1 MSTPPP
7 RPALRKAADAHIHP
21 AAPGHSLHAL
31 RPSPDDGPTVP
42 TPRTDVEAV
51 GPTRAKDSTKALVSP
66 GGGDSDQHRLSGPLR
81 GTTSDTLRSA
91 ARKAHRHR
99 RSTDKRADK
108 AVDLGVKVP
117 KNVRKEFRA
126 AVRADKRDPDVVVT
140 ALLKAW
146 LGT

>member
-31 RPSPDDGPTVP
+31 RPSPNDSPTVP
-42 TPRTDVEAV
+42 TPRTDLEAV
-51 GPTRAKDSTKALVSP
+51 PATTAKDSTKDSK
-66 GGGDSDQHRLSGPLR
+66 SDQHRLSGPLR